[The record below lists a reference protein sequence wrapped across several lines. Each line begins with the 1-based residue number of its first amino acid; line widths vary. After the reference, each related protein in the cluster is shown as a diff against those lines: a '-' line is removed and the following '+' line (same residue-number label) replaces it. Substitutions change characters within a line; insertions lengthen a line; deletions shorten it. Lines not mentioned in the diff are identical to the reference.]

1 MLSSEPSSRYPS
13 VVNEPYAIGIGYV
26 YSVLEKAKYDVKVVV
41 ASNEDEETSDKR
53 FFETYNEFKP
63 DIVGFSMF
71 SSNRV
76 STFKTMEKLMALPR
90 PPRMI
95 LGGIHPTVMY
105 DQIIRKYPHV
115 ITVIGEGEVTVLEL
129 LKALEEGHELE
140 TVKGIAFQKNG
151 QVVLTGQR
159 DLVQDLDSLPFPKH
173 EAFFDP
179 SPCRTTAVI
188 MTSRGCPS
196 RCTFCCL
203 MVMSRG
209 KSRKRSIHN
218 TIEEIKYLKRKYP
231 AINHIKMLDD
241 TFLLDNARVIEFCK
255 MAIAADLGITFGC
268 IARVKPISSEMFDLM
283 EKAGFVT
290 IEFGLET
297 GSPRMLKSIQKG
309 INQEDVTKLMK
320 MVEPYKFVVN
330 LLVMCGFPGET
341 EETVHESVAFIQSL
355 LKKHYAR
362 VTAIGRLE
370 IFPGT
375 EVYETAKKAGA
386 ISDDYWLT
394 DKRVPYYTVDHELP
408 KLMEFENY
416 ILDRTSI
423 RRAFTPNGL
432 KHQFLKMPGPIIR
445 HLLKH
450 KNFIP
455 HVAAWTVQCTFP
467 RAYAGLKSVYS
478 RVRTRPAKL

>member
-26 YSVLEKAKYDVKVVV
+26 FSVLEKAGYDVKVVV
-41 ASNEDEETSDKR
+41 SSNEDEETSDNR
-53 FFETYNEFKP
+53 YFAAYDDFKP
-63 DIVGFSMF
+63 DVVGFSMF

-76 STFKTMEKLMALPR
+76 STFQTIEKLKALPK
-90 PPRMI
+90 PPRII

-105 DQIIRKYPHV
+105 EQIITKYPHV
-115 ITVIGEGEVTVLEL
+115 VVVRGEGEVTILEL
-129 LKALEEGHELE
+129 LEALESGAGLE
-140 TVKGIAFQKNG
+140 QVKGLAFQKDG
-151 QVVLTGQR
+151 RVVLTGQR
-159 DLVQDLDSLPFPKH
+159 DLIHDLDSIPFPKH

-209 KSRKRSIHN
+209 KSRKRSIQN
-218 TIEEIKYLKRKYP
+218 TVDEIKYLKRKYP

-255 MAIAADLGITFGC
+255 MVIAADLGITFGC
-268 IARVKPISSEMFDLM
+268 IARVKPISGEMFDLM

-297 GSPRMLKSIQKG
+297 GSPKMLKSIQKG
-309 INQEDVTKLMK
+309 ITQEDVVKLMK

-355 LKKHYAR
+355 LKKNYAR

-375 EVYETAKKAGA
+375 EVYETAKRAGA

-394 DKRVPYYTVDHELP
+394 DKRVPYYTVDHDLA
-408 KLMEFENY
+408 KLTEFENY
-416 ILDRTSI
+416 ILDRTSV

-432 KHQFLKMPGPIIR
+432 KYQFLRMPGPIIR

-478 RVRTRPAKL
+478 RVRALPRK